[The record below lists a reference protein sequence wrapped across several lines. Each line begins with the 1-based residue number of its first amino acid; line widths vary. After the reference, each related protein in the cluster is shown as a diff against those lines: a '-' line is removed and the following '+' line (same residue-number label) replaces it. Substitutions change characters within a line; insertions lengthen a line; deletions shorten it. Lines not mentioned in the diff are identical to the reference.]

1 MFGFSISGMTLHFNY
16 CCGELSSVEITPSEN
31 CDGMMGDK
39 ACCSEFELQA
49 SVDDATHFKPFE
61 LLKFVGEKHEPNE
74 FLLVPDDVILLQQ
87 YYSTPHKVPLQK
99 YPLYLLKR
107 EWLI

>member
-16 CCGELSSVEITPSEN
+16 CCGELNSIELTPSEN
-31 CDGMMGDK
+31 CEGMMGNQP
-39 ACCSEFELQA
+39 CCSEFELQA

-61 LLKFVGEKHEPNE
+61 LLKFISEVQTPFE
-74 FLLVPDDVILLQQ
+74 FLLLPGDESVIQQ
-87 YYSTPHKVPLQK
+87 QFSPPPAIPLQK